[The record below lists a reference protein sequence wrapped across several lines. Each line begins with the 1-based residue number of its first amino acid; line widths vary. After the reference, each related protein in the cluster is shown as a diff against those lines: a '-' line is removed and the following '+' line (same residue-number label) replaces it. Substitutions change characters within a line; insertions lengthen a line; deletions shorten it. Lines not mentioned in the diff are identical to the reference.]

1 MMIRA
6 LWSAATGMRAQQ
18 FNIDSIAHDLT
29 NVNTNGYK
37 KRHLNFVD
45 LFYQSLRASGLG
57 GSSGNTNLPVG
68 IQVGHGVKVSGTTP
82 IMTTG
87 GALETGIWSDM
98 MIDDRNNQARNF
110 FAVDIGNGEVRY
122 TRDGSFRVDSAGN
135 LLTPSGYLI
144 EPAINVPT
152 DALDLQVTED
162 GRVMYRQPGAATLTE
177 AGQIQLYTFV
187 NPAGL
192 SPVGDNLWQETLAS
206 GAATAGTPAADGFG
220 VIRGGWLE
228 TSNVDAI
235 TEMVN
240 MIAAQRSYEFN
251 SRSIQT
257 SDEMLQTV
265 NNLKR

>member
-18 FNIDSIAHDLT
+18 FNIDTIANDLT

-37 KRHLNFVD
+37 KKHINFTD
-45 LFYQSLRASGLG
+45 LMYQSLRASGVQG
-57 GSSGNTNLPVG
+57 AADGNVPVG
-68 IQVGHGVKVSGTTP
+68 IQVGHGVRVAGTTP
-82 IMTTG
+82 IFTMG
-87 GALETGIWSDM
+87 GAQETGLWSDM
-98 MIDDRNNQARNF
+98 MIWNNATNF
-110 FAVDIGNGEVRY
+110 FSVTLQDGTSAY
-122 TRDGSFRVDSAGN
+122 TRDGSFRVNDEGE
-135 LLTPSGYLI
+135 LTTSSGLQLNPPI
-144 EPAINVPT
+144 TGIPTGAIDPT
-152 DALDLQVTED
+152 ITESGQVQYRTAEGGDLQT
-162 GRVMYRQPGAATLTE
+162 
-177 AGQIQLYTFV
+177 AGQVQLYTFV

-192 SPVGDNLWQETLAS
+192 GPIGDNLWVESEAS
-206 GAATAGTPAADGFG
+206 GQPTQGLPGDEGFG
-220 VIRGGWLE
+220 TIQGGWVE